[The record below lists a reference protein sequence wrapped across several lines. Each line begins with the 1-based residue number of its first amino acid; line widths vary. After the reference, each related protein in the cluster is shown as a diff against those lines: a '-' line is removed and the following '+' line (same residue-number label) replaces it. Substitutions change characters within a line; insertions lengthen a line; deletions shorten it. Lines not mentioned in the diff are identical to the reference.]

1 MEANPITGRVLR
13 VTRGTAGEVYVEALE
28 ELPAEAQKR
37 LTHPEVLAQ
46 LPEEAQKR
54 LTEGVREGLEQ
65 PSAALSSLSGS
76 CLITYS
82 PEPII
87 AAEPSIAGWSIAPR
101 CIDDGCFGGC
111 TLASIRVFAF
121 DDYPS
126 EKYIYTCV
134 CGPVA

>member
-1 MEANPITGRVLR
+1 MEGDPITGRVLR

-37 LTHPEVLAQ
+37 LTDPEVLEQ
-46 LPEEAQKR
+46 LPEEVQKR
-54 LTEGVREGLEQ
+54 LTKGAREGLEQ
-65 PSAALSSLSGS
+65 PSAALSPFLGS
-76 CLITYS
+76 CRITYS

-87 AAEPSIAGWSIAPR
+87 AGWRIAPR
-101 CIDDGCFGGC
+101 CIDDGCVAGC
-111 TLASIRVFAF
+111 QLASIRVFGLEG
-121 DDYPS
+121 